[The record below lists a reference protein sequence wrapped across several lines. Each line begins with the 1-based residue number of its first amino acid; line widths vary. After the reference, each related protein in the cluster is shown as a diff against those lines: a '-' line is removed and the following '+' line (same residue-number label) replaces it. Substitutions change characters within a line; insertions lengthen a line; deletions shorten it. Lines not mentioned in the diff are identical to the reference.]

1 MDLSSIAN
9 NINYRYQ
16 QGSRKIQIGGAISG
30 LDTSSIIEKLLEVE
44 SIPLQRLNER
54 FLKYSNLQKA
64 YKNVSEKIREFYNF
78 LGNFSL
84 QSNLIPKSTSVSSN
98 ILAASASAAAA
109 DGSYL
114 VEVQSIAS
122 NSNFV
127 GNVFAKNITDETQ
140 ISELNTRYVP
150 MNGTVRIRVGNTEK
164 TFDFST
170 SDTVADVIAKLES
183 AFTDLGADISITF
196 QDGRLRITSNVA
208 FQVVNVTGN
217 FTFLFRL
224 NDSYVRKVGDNFVLE
239 SSGHVGAFSGFK
251 TLADLGITEDYVLII
266 NGKEIALSKNDSI
279 SKVVSKINESV
290 KDITANYDDK
300 NGKLVLTSKKTGD
313 EVISVSGASEL
324 LQTLGL
330 SHGTFTIG
338 DVARL
343 NITFNG
349 YTETVVSKTNT
360 VAYKGLTLNLTAM
373 GTATVTV
380 STDVDAI
387 VNKVKDFVSKW
398 NELTDF
404 LYKKLT
410 EDKVKGKKEEDM
422 SEEEKLQGL
431 LKNDSYLRRIFDRL
445 RNFLYQSVNGV
456 KLADLGVVS
465 GDSSKSFMNTMR
477 GKLELNE
484 DKLKKFIEANGTDA
498 VWKFFG
504 STEGDRGF
512 GLRLKDFAFDL
523 TKVNGEIDTVAGMN
537 GRLEREKRILS
548 KRMVAMMQY
557 IEKKEQMLW
566 QKYSALE
573 SALSK
578 LAAQGSFMANAFA
591 QRK

>member
-9 NINYRYQ
+9 NINYHYQ
-16 QGSRKIQIGGAISG
+16 QGSRKIQIGGAVSG
-30 LDTSSIIEKLLEVE
+30 LDTASIIEKLLEVE
-44 SIPLQRLNER
+44 AIPLQRLNEK

-84 QSNLIPKSTSVSSN
+84 QANLIPKTASVSSSV
-98 ILAASASAAAA
+98 LSASATAAA
-109 DGSYL
+109 VDGSYL
-114 VEVQSIAS
+114 INVESVAT
-122 NSNFV
+122 NSNFI
-127 GNVFAKNITDETQ
+127 GGIFAKSVTEESQ
-140 ISELNTRYVP
+140 LSELNTRYVP
-150 MNGTVRIRVGNTEK
+150 MNGTVRVRVGNLER
-164 TFDFST
+164 TFDYST
-170 SDTVADVIAKLES
+170 TDTVGDVAAKLES
-183 AFTDLGADISITF
+183 TLSDLGVTAFVKF
-196 QDGRLRITSNVA
+196 QDGRLIIEANTAFQISNVS
-208 FQVVNVTGN
+208 GN

-224 NDSYVRKVGDNFVLE
+224 NDSYVRYVDGKYILE
-239 SSGHVGAFSGFK
+239 SSGHVGAFSSFK
-251 TLADLGITEDYVLII
+251 TLSDLGINEDKTLTI
-266 NGKEIALSKNDSI
+266 NGKEITLAKGDSI
-279 SKVVSKINESV
+279 SKVVSKINSLLNDV
-290 KDITANYDDK
+290 SAHYDDK
-300 NGKLVLTSKKTGD
+300 YGRLVLVSKKTGD
-313 EVISVSGASEL
+313 ELISVSGDSDIM
-324 LQTLGL
+324 QVLGL
-330 SHGTFTIG
+330 SEGTFNIG
-338 DVARL
+338 SVARL
-343 NITFNG
+343 TVTFNG
-349 YTETVVSKTNT
+349 YSETVVSKSNS
-360 VAYKGLTLNLTAM
+360 VMYKGLTLNLS
-373 GTATVTV
+373 GTGQTTVTV

-387 VNKVKDFVSKW
+387 VNKVKDFVNKW

-410 EDKVKGKKEEDM
+410 EDKVKGKKEDEM

-431 LKNDSYLRRIFDRL
+431 LKNDSYLRRIFDRF

-456 KLADLGVVS
+456 KLADLGIVS
-465 GDSSKSFMNTMR
+465 GDRGKGFTNTMR
-477 GKLELNE
+477 GKLELDE
-484 DKLKKFIEANGTDA
+484 DKLKKFIETNGTDA

-504 STEGDRGF
+504 STEGDKGF
-512 GLRLKDFAFDL
+512 GLRLKDFTFDL
-523 TKVNGEIDTVAGMN
+523 TKFNGEIDTVAGMN

>member
-44 SIPLQRLNER
+44 AIPLQRLNER

-84 QSNLIPKSTSVSSN
+84 QSNLIPKSASVSSN
-98 ILAASASAAAA
+98 ILSASASAAAA

-114 VEVQSIAS
+114 IEVQSIAT

-127 GNVFAKNITDETQ
+127 GNVFAKNITEETQ

-150 MNGTVRIRVGNTEK
+150 LNGTVRIRVGNTEK

-183 AFTDLGADISITF
+183 AFTDLGANVSVTF
-196 QDGRLRITSNVA
+196 QNGRLGITSNVA
-208 FQVVNVTGN
+208 FQVSNVTGN

-251 TLADLGITEDYVLII
+251 TLADLGITEDHILII
-266 NGKEIALSKNDSI
+266 NGKEVALSKNDSI

-290 KDITANYDDK
+290 KDITASYDDK

-313 EVISVSGASEL
+313 ELISVSGANEL

-330 SHGTFTIG
+330 SNGTFTIG

-343 NITFNG
+343 NVTFNG

-360 VAYKGLTLNLTAM
+360 VAYKGLTLNLTAI
-373 GTATVTV
+373 GTAMVTV
-380 STDVDAI
+380 STDVEAI

-404 LYKKLT
+404 LHKKLT

-422 SEEEKLQGL
+422 PEEEKLQGL
-431 LKNDSYLRRIFDRL
+431 LKNDSYLRRIFDRF

-456 KLADLGVVS
+456 KLADLGIVS
-465 GDSSKSFMNTMR
+465 GDSGKGFMNTMR
-477 GKLELNE
+477 GKLELDE
-484 DKLKKFIEANGTDA
+484 ERLKKFIETNGTDA

-504 STEGDRGF
+504 STQGDKGF

-523 TKVNGEIDTVAGMN
+523 TKFNGEIDTVAGMN

>member
-64 YKNVSEKIREFYNF
+64 YKKVSEKIRELYNF
-78 LGNFSL
+78 LGNFTL
-84 QSNLIPKSTSVSSN
+84 QSNLIPKSTSASSN
-98 ILAASASAAAA
+98 ILSASASAAAA

-114 VEVQSIAS
+114 VEVQSIAT

-127 GNVFAKNITDETQ
+127 GNVFAKNIAEETQ

-170 SDTVADVIAKLES
+170 SDTVVDVIAKLES
-183 AFTDLGADISITF
+183 AFTDLGANVSVTF
-196 QDGRLRITSNVA
+196 QNGRLGITSNVA
-208 FQVVNVTGN
+208 FQISNVTGN

-251 TLADLGITEDYVLII
+251 TLADLGITEDHVLII

-279 SKVVSKINESV
+279 SKVVSKINGSV

-313 EVISVSGASEL
+313 ELISVSGASEL
-324 LQTLGL
+324 LQALGL

-349 YTETVVSKTNT
+349 YTETIVSKTNT
-360 VAYKGLTLNLTAM
+360 VLYKGLTLNLTTT
-373 GTATVTV
+373 GTTTLTV
-380 STDVDAI
+380 STNVDAV

-431 LKNDSYLRRIFDRL
+431 LKNDNYLRRIFVRL

-456 KLADLGVVS
+456 RLSDLGIVS
-465 GDSSKSFMNTMR
+465 GDRGKGFMNTMR
-477 GKLELNE
+477 GKLELDE
-484 DKLKKFIEANGTDA
+484 DKLKKFIETNGTDA

-504 STEGDRGF
+504 STEGDKGF
-512 GLRLKDFAFDL
+512 GLRLKDFAYDL
-523 TKVNGEIDTVAGMN
+523 TKFNGEIDTIAGMN

-548 KRMVAMMQY
+548 KRMIAMMQY